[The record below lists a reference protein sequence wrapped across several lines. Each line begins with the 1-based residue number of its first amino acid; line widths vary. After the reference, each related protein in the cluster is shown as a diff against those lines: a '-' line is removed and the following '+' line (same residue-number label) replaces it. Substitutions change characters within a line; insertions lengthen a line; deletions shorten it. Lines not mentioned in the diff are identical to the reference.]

1 MTDRALIRAFAERV
15 AAQFRP
21 QRIVLFGS
29 HARGTAEP
37 DSDVD
42 LLIVIPHEG
51 KGWKVASEIRR
62 RLRPPFPTDLLVR
75 SPEQLRE
82 RLDRGD
88 GFLQAIMEEG
98 ETLYEA

>member
-1 MTDRALIRAFAERV
+1 MTDRATIRAFAERV

-21 QRIVLFGS
+21 QRIILFGS
-29 HARGTAEP
+29 HAHGTAGP

-42 LLIVIPHEG
+42 LLIVISHEG
-51 KGWKVASEIRR
+51 KGWHVASEIRR

-98 ETLYEA
+98 EILYEA